1 MRENWDLGVG
11 GGGTFA
17 TISLAGVNAGLA
29 AACGALTLFILALR
43 ARREWRKRD
52 EPPTDR

>member
-1 MRENWDLGVG
+1 MRENWDLGIG